1 MFGFIF
7 TANATKPTPLRVVCG
22 EKLSNSAMVP
32 SKLKRHLQLKHP
44 SLENKPADY
53 FLRLLKHTQ
62 KPVTF
67 MNKAVKINKK
77 ALKASFQVAQLVVK
91 SKKPHT
97 IAELLILSACKA
109 IVKEMLGP
117 DAVQEVTKVLFSD
130 NTISRRI
137 DDMSV
142 DIKIIVFEKIR
153 IGKHFSL
160 QLDEYT
166 DISKNVQL
174 LANVRFVDG
183 DTIREN
189 FLFCKT
195 LVKTTREEIF
205 CITTESLANGN
216 LKWENFISICTDW
229 AAAMVGRN
237 KGFVSRVKER
247 NQNVIFIHCF
257 LHREALVFKTLPAD
271 LVLVLNDVV
280 SMVNFVKMRP
290 VKSCLFALLCEEM
303 GTEHATLLLHTK

>member
-1 MFGFIF
+1 
-7 TANATKPTPLRVVCG
+7 
-22 EKLSNSAMVP
+22 
-32 SKLKRHLQLKHP
+32 
-44 SLENKPADY
+44 
-53 FLRLLKHTQ
+53 
-62 KPVTF
+62 
-67 MNKAVKINKK
+67 
-77 ALKASFQVAQLVVK
+77 
-91 SKKPHT
+91 
-97 IAELLILSACKA
+97 
-109 IVKEMLGP
+109 MLGP
-117 DAVQEVTKVLFSD
+117 DAVQEVTEVFLSD

-142 DIKIIVFEKIR
+142 DIETIVLEKIR

-166 DISKNVQL
+166 DTSKNVRL
-174 LANVRFVDG
+174 LANVRFVDA

-195 LVKTTREEIF
+195 LVKTTKEEIF
-205 CITTESLANGN
+205 CITTEYLENGN
-216 LKWENFISICTDW
+216 LQWENFISICTDG
-229 AAAMVGRN
+229 AATMVGRN

-247 NQNVIFIHCF
+247 NQNLIFTHCF

-303 GTEHATLLLHTK
+303 GTEHATLLFHTEVKLVVAGQSAGPCV